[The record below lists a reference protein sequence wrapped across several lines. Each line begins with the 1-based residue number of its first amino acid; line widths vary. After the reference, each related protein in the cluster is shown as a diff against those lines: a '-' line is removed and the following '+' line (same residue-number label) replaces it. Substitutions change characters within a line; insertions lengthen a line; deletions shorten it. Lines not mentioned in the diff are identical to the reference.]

1 MTKRTPQDDDQSLT
15 CKTIPTCILDSFD
28 AEDADGAEDADID
41 PDIAATQSPSKPLLE
56 RNAPIDP
63 DPAPAQ
69 SPSKP
74 SLERNTPT
82 EPDPVPAQ
90 SPSKLS
96 LEPNAPIEPDPAT
109 PRSPTKPS
117 LERKTPLLI
126 RRSRIGGQADPSDQ
140 LLEYALEDKIGEGAC
155 GLVYGACQKTI
166 DRQVA
171 IKVIRPELAR
181 ERQIK
186 ALFLSEAVVTGD
198 LDHPNIV
205 PVYDLGVDQH
215 DCLFYSMKKIK
226 GVSWKKVIAEKSQ
239 AENVEIL
246 LRVCDAMAFAHDKGV
261 IHRDLKPQN
270 IMLGDYGEVFVMDWG
285 IAASPGGCGKA
296 EALTSESNQAGTPA
310 YMAPEM
316 AAADACRVNH
326 LSDIYLLGGLL
337 YEIETGLVPHAGH
350 NLKDCLRRAA
360 ENVIQPAKKSSELID
375 IALKA
380 MSTKPSDRYPSVSEF
395 SQAIRDFRSHA
406 ESIVLCK
413 NAAESHAR
421 ARKSKVYQDYLMAVF
436 SYENAMQIWPGN
448 PQAQSAKSEVQLDYA
463 RAAFEKNDYDLA
475 ISLLDA
481 GNESHQGLLGK
492 VLTAR
497 HDRQSHHRRIL
508 WLKFSAS
515 TLALLTLAVVSI
527 GLVVVKTQ
535 RDRAVAAE
543 KSMQAAQIKA
553 LQEYY
558 YSGIALASRKLS
570 DQHYAQAQ
578 ALLEKLPEEMRGWEW
593 RRLERLCQMDLT
605 TFKGHDESIV
615 AVAFSPDERFIATGD
630 RANDIKVW
638 NFTGGD
644 AIDSFSNLTSPGR
657 IADLHFS
664 ADGRQIVALFTDGS
678 MLSREIGGSA
688 VNRAA
693 YRPKDND
700 AHMFYSSDQAHFI
713 KRTLESTALI
723 QRTKD
728 NQTVSRLLGHSD
740 SIYAAAFSPDGTK
753 VATGSADKSAIV
765 WDLASGKPLVALKGH
780 GGSVQAVKFSPTGRY
795 ILTGSADKTAKLWSA
810 EVNRDQKRFSGHQ
823 SFVSG
828 VAFSPDSRKLAT
840 SSHDGT
846 IKIWEIADQ
855 KEARTLTGHA
865 GRVHAVQFSPD
876 GHTLLSGGADNQAI
890 LWNADTGAVIT
901 ILRGHTHSIT
911 SVDFSPDGAL
921 AATGSWDHTIK
932 LWDLKT
938 LREKAILKGHVDS
951 VMSVCFS
958 PDNRWLVSGGKDHS
972 ARIWDLASGQ
982 TARELSGHSAAVYS
996 VTFSRDGKYIAT
1008 ASWDKSIKV
1017 WEAAT
1022 GGLLRTLTGH
1032 TASVYTAAFV
1042 DNQQRIISAGWDKSV
1057 KIWDTQSGQ
1066 ELMELAGLSAP
1077 VYSLRVSP
1085 DGRMVAAGGR
1095 DNTAVIWEVDA
1106 PERIQPHQAP

>member
-1 MTKRTPQDDDQSLT
+1 MKKRTPGDDGQSQT
-15 CKTIPTCILDSFD
+15 CKTIPTCILESFD
-28 AEDADGAEDADID
+28 ADDADGADDVEGADID
-41 PDIAATQSPSKPLLE
+41 PDLDATRSPSTPSVDT
-56 RNAPIDP
+56 PIDP
-63 DPAPAQ
+63 DPVATRPPSTPSVERNAPLAPMDPDPVATQ
-69 SPSKP
+69 PPPKP
-74 SLERNTPT
+74 PLERN
-82 EPDPVPAQ
+82 
-90 SPSKLS
+90 
-96 LEPNAPIEPDPAT
+96 
-109 PRSPTKPS
+109 
-117 LERKTPLLI
+117 TPLLI
-126 RRSRIGGQADPSDQ
+126 RRSRIGGRAEPSDQ

-171 IKVIRPELAR
+171 IKVIRPELAQDQ
-181 ERQIK
+181 QIK

-215 DCLFYSMKKIK
+215 ECLFYSMKKIK

-296 EALTSESNQAGTPA
+296 EALTSGSNQAGTPA

-316 AAADACRVNH
+316 AVADAGRVNH

-337 YEIETGLVPHAGH
+337 YEIETGVVPHAGRD
-350 NLKDCLRRAA
+350 LKDCIRKAA
-360 ENVIQPAKKSSELID
+360 ENVIQPTKKSSELID
-375 IALKA
+375 IALRA
-380 MSTKPSDRYPSVSEF
+380 MSTKPSDRYQSVSEF
-395 SQAIRDFRSHA
+395 SQAIRDYRSHA

-413 NAAESHAR
+413 SATESHAR
-421 ARKSKVYQDYLMAVF
+421 ARKSKVYQDYLMALF
-436 SYENAMQIWPGN
+436 SYDNAMKIWPGN
-448 PQAQSAKSEVQLDYA
+448 PQALSAKSEVQLDYA

-481 GNESHQGLLGK
+481 GNETHQGLLGK

-497 HDRQSHHRRIL
+497 QDRQSHHRRIQ

-515 TLALLTLAVVSI
+515 SLALLTLAVVSI

-543 KSMQAAQIKA
+543 KSMKVAQLEA

-605 TFKGHDESIV
+605 TFKGHGESIV

-630 RANDIKVW
+630 RANGIKVW
-638 NFTGGD
+638 NFTGGE
-644 AIDSFSNLTSPGR
+644 AIDSYANPTSPGR
-657 IADLHFS
+657 IADLRFS
-664 ADGRQIVALFTDGS
+664 ADGRQVVAQFTDGS
-678 MLSREIGGSA
+678 MLSREIGGGT
-688 VNRAA
+688 VNRTA
-693 YRPKDND
+693 YRPTDND
-700 AHMFYSSDQAHFI
+700 VLMFYSPEQAYFI
-713 KRTLESTALI
+713 KRTLENTAVI

-728 NQTVSRLLGHSD
+728 NQTVSRLMGHSD
-740 SIYAAAFSPDGTK
+740 SIYTAAFSPDSTK
-753 VATGSADKSAIV
+753 VATGSADNSAIV
-765 WDLASGKPLVALKGH
+765 WDLASGKSLVALKGH
-780 GGSVQAVKFSPTGRY
+780 SGSVQAVKFSPTGRY
-795 ILTGSADKTAKLWSA
+795 ILTGSADNTAKLWSA

-846 IKIWEIADQ
+846 IKIWEIAGQ
-855 KEARTLTGHA
+855 KEERTLAGHA
-865 GRVHAVQFSPD
+865 GRVYAVQFSPD
-876 GHTLLSGGADNQAI
+876 GHALLSGGADNQAI
-890 LWNADTGAVIT
+890 LWNADTGAI
-901 ILRGHTHSIT
+901 ISALRGHTHSIT
-911 SVDFSPDGAL
+911 SVDFSPDGGL

-932 LWDLKT
+932 IWDLKT
-938 LREKAILKGHVDS
+938 LREKVTLEGHAGPVI
-951 VMSVCFS
+951 SVCFS
-958 PDNRWLVSGGKDHS
+958 PDNRSLVSGGKDHG
-972 ARIWDLASGQ
+972 ARIWDLAGGR
-982 TARELSGHSAAVYS
+982 TARELNGHSAAVYS
-996 VTFSRDGKYIAT
+996 VAFSQDGKYIAT

-1017 WEAAT
+1017 WDAAT
-1022 GGLLRTLTGH
+1022 GELQRTLIGH
-1032 TASVYTAAFV
+1032 TASVYAAVFV
-1042 DNQQRIISAGWDKSV
+1042 DNQRRIISAGWDKSV
-1057 KIWDTQSGQ
+1057 KIWDTHSGQ

-1077 VYSLRVSP
+1077 IYALRVSP
-1085 DGRMVAAGGR
+1085 DGRMAAAGGR
-1095 DNTAVIWEVDA
+1095 DNTAVIWQVDA
-1106 PERIQPHQAP
+1106 PERIQPSRAP